1 MVDICETIVQFKKRC
16 NFDQLTK
23 NTATAGVACVQLSNQ
38 IAAYH
43 EESALRIARSNVR
56 VGGCH
61 LLPPEFLQ
69 NKNIISPAKM
79 PEMLMQLNILQLTGT
94 QREYPFPSTSTTAHR
109 RRKERGLNSW
119 SSSPRSDSVTTA
131 HSSTAF
137 ASSQE
142 DQEEVDSQDLGILP
156 VSAYIAPVA
165 PTQDH
170 VRAATKTEALPARVD
185 EESAG
190 PEKVVMFDT
199 EMPLSELQPV
209 QLGKDADCQL
219 MSTAHIH
226 DDNELEE
233 QLGTPLWRYLRFQVP
248 EALELLNQTK
258 IRLKDGI
265 GRSAEVVSGVFVL
278 KPEMQCVMDSVAQP
292 AMMAPT
298 THTSLDSKES
308 LKSQKHH
315 VTGVPEDEEFQNTTV
330 CLDIKAITHAYRLA
344 DSCVLLRVTN
354 NHHDSVI
361 AFLEDSKAKEYFF
374 EVAIAVA
381 DFNANVNDQARVK
394 TGKSR
399 RFSLLP
405 DVPFAIT
412 RLEEFKLSV
421 QVNLKNA
428 QGQKRRPLKFGFI
441 DNVQVEKFMDLS
453 STLRECNTIVGLHS
467 QRSIKEDCAAA
478 LKELS
483 GDVGAVVARY
493 TADQPWTLMD
503 VCLETLLLTRS
514 KIVDDPRVSEPSTPS
529 DMRASATLSSR
540 GTPSGSLASYQSALN
555 EDAEADRRRI
565 ASANNR
571 RHRMQGRATSAT
583 EPRGGVGFEIMRLD
597 LCSITNVVRA
607 DKILKLTLGK
617 GRAAELRPSP
627 ETLPL
632 FAEICAS
639 IVEANAGELRGSL
652 RVIDRGPRE
661 GVAVFVEG
669 SDEPTVFKFR
679 TPQKRHNFRRLCDFL
694 QQQTQEWRRQQTLA
708 NAGVWT
714 SPAVEILQDLRLVIN
729 RKCPE
734 ARSLIWNKTFY
745 MWSSSVTSSTERSR
759 IIDSLPSE
767 GREVECHIDTLAS
780 QIKIKDFTNK
790 SIAQFDNLWLMDR
803 SSRTLP
809 MSGISK
815 VYYPSSESPWITR
828 LDFLYET
835 SECVLVEAPT
845 YDLSVALADTLK
857 SLVAHNRSS
866 HFALLHCCAIMTQRH
881 TIQYR
886 TNIENCA
893 LSVKLEHSNKSFP
906 LSCSQGVLT
915 NQVSNENMRSED
927 QR

>member
-453 STLRECNTIVGLHS
+453 STLRECNTIVGCMCNHS
-467 QRSIKEDCAAA
+467 WKHHHLYIVCVPYDRVRMC
-478 LKELS
+478 
-483 GDVGAVVARY
+483 
-493 TADQPWTLMD
+493 TLVYNF
-503 VCLETLLLTRS
+503 VC
-514 KIVDDPRVSEPSTPS
+514 K
-529 DMRASATLSSR
+529 
-540 GTPSGSLASYQSALN
+540 
-555 EDAEADRRRI
+555 
-565 ASANNR
+565 
-571 RHRMQGRATSAT
+571 
-583 EPRGGVGFEIMRLD
+583 
-597 LCSITNVVRA
+597 C
-607 DKILKLTLGK
+607 
-617 GRAAELRPSP
+617 
-627 ETLPL
+627 
-632 FAEICAS
+632 
-639 IVEANAGELRGSL
+639 
-652 RVIDRGPRE
+652 
-661 GVAVFVEG
+661 VAV
-669 SDEPTVFKFR
+669 S
-679 TPQKRHNFRRLCDFL
+679 CL
-694 QQQTQEWRRQQTLA
+694 QW
-708 NAGVWT
+708 
-714 SPAVEILQDLRLVIN
+714 
-729 RKCPE
+729 
-734 ARSLIWNKTFY
+734 
-745 MWSSSVTSSTERSR
+745 
-759 IIDSLPSE
+759 
-767 GREVECHIDTLAS
+767 
-780 QIKIKDFTNK
+780 
-790 SIAQFDNLWLMDR
+790 
-803 SSRTLP
+803 
-809 MSGISK
+809 
-815 VYYPSSESPWITR
+815 YY
-828 LDFLYET
+828 
-835 SECVLVEAPT
+835 C
-845 YDLSVALADTLK
+845 
-857 SLVAHNRSS
+857 
-866 HFALLHCCAIMTQRH
+866 
-881 TIQYR
+881 
-886 TNIENCA
+886 
-893 LSVKLEHSNKSFP
+893 
-906 LSCSQGVLT
+906 
-915 NQVSNENMRSED
+915 
-927 QR
+927 